1 VEILELI
8 KKRRTIRKY
17 KKKQIPK
24 KILNK
29 IIEAGR
35 WAPSA
40 ENTQP
45 WRFIILKEGEIKS
58 NFIKKIKK
66 EVYSEKF
73 LTSVNVLLKR
83 SIKIIEEAPIIILV
97 YNTHTFL
104 EKVKK
109 LGKVYKKPAYLS
121 EIQSISAAIE
131 NMFLAATSLGIGMC
145 WLNFPLLIK
154 DEIEKFF
161 KTKDKLIA
169 ILTLGY
175 PQEKGKRS
183 KRKPISETVKYL

>member
-1 VEILELI
+1 MEILELI

-45 WRFIILKEGEIKS
+45 WKFIILKEGEIKS

-109 LGKVYKKPAYLS
+109 LGKVYEKPAYLS

-161 KTKDKLIA
+161 KTKDELVA

-183 KRKPISETVKYL
+183 KRKSISETVKYL

>member
-1 VEILELI
+1 MEILELI

-109 LGKVYKKPAYLS
+109 LGKVYEKPAYLS

-131 NMFLAATSLGIGMC
+131 NMFLATTSLGIGMC
-145 WLNFPLLIK
+145 WFNFPLLIK

-161 KTKDKLIA
+161 KTKDELIA

>member
-45 WRFIILKEGEIKS
+45 WKFIILKEGEIKS

-73 LTSVNVLLKR
+73 LTSANVLLKR

-109 LGKVYKKPAYLS
+109 LGKVYEKPAYLS

-161 KTKDKLIA
+161 KTKDELVA

>member
-1 VEILELI
+1 MEILELI

-73 LTSVNVLLKR
+73 LTSANVLLKR

-109 LGKVYKKPAYLS
+109 LGKVYEKPAYLS

-161 KTKDKLIA
+161 KTKDELVA

>member
-109 LGKVYKKPAYLS
+109 LGKVYEKPAYLS

-131 NMFLAATSLGIGMC
+131 NMFLATTSLGIGMC
-145 WLNFPLLIK
+145 WFNFPLLIK

-161 KTKDKLIA
+161 KTKDELIA

>member
-1 VEILELI
+1 MNIQQII
-8 KKRRTIRKY
+8 KKRRTIRLY
-17 KKKQIPK
+17 KTKVISKSLI
-24 KILNK
+24 NK

-40 ENTQP
+40 ENSQP
-45 WRFIILKEGEIKS
+45 WKFIVLKSSKVRNEFIKS
-58 NFIKKIKK
+58 IIAKD
-66 EVYSEKF
+66 YSKKF
-73 LTSVNVLLKR
+73 LTPVNLLLKA
-83 SIKIIEEAPIIILV
+83 SFKIIKEAPLIILV
-97 YNTHTFL
+97 YNTHPL
-104 EKVKK
+104 SKKIKK
-109 LGKVYKKPAYLS
+109 LGKVYEKLAYLS

-161 KTKDKLIA
+161 KTKDELVA

>member
-1 VEILELI
+1 MGILKII
-8 KKRRTIRKY
+8 KNRRTIRKY
-17 KKKQIPK
+17 QNK
-24 KILNK
+24 KISKEILAK

-40 ENTQP
+40 ENSQP
-45 WRFIILKEGEIKS
+45 WKFIVLKSSKAKNEFIKS
-58 NFIKKIKK
+58 IVTKD
-66 EVYSEKF
+66 YSKKF
-73 LTSVNVLLKR
+73 LTPVNVLLKA
-83 SIKIIEEAPIIILV
+83 SFKIIKEAPVIILV
-97 YNTHTFL
+97 YNTHPL
-104 EKVKK
+104 SKKIKK
-109 LGKVYKKPAYLS
+109 LGKVYEKLTYLS

-131 NMFLAATSLGIGMC
+131 NMFLTATSLGIGMC

-161 KTKDKLIA
+161 KTKDELVA